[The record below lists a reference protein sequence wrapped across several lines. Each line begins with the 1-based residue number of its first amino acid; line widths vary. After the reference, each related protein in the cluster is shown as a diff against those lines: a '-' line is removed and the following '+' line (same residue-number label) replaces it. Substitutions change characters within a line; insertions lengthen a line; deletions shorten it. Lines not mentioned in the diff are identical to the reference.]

1 MGKSRG
7 LRRVSFSSS
16 GAIRTT
22 CLFALKRWVE
32 TTRWESNIGIEH
44 LQRTKHA
51 WPTQEEEE
59 EEEEDGDEVED
70 VYDGDRIARVL
81 KLGTERQIEAINFFF
96 STLSIC
102 ICIVVTP
109 LPLGFS
115 LVPLP
120 QHKPSVGKTK
130 AKPSRLTT
138 VSLLV
143 VSQPEPP
150 RFSSFFFFFV
160 FYMAQSQPS
169 SSTGDIQRWGLKKK
183 PQSPNPILSY

>member
-51 WPTQEEEE
+51 WPTEEEE
-59 EEEEDGDEVED
+59 EEDEDGDEVED

-81 KLGTERQIEAINFFF
+81 KLGIERHIEAINFNFF
-96 STLSIC
+96 STLC
-102 ICIVVTP
+102 ISIVVTP
-109 LPLGFS
+109 LPLGS
-115 LVPLP
+115 SSVPLP
-120 QHKPSVGKTK
+120 QHKPSVGKNK
-130 AKPSRLTT
+130 SRT
-138 VSLLV
+138 
-143 VSQPEPP
+143 EPP
-150 RFSSFFFFFV
+150 RHSQFISGQPARATQILILFFFF
-160 FYMAQSQPS
+160 
-169 SSTGDIQRWGLKKK
+169 GLFSIWPNINR
-183 PQSPNPILSY
+183 PQVQVRDKV

>member
-51 WPTQEEEE
+51 WPTQE

-130 AKPSRLTT
+130 AKPNRLTT
-138 VSLLV
+138 VSLLA

-150 RFSSFFFFFV
+150 RFSSFLFFV
-160 FYMAQSQPS
+160 FYMAQS
-169 SSTGDIQRWGLKKK
+169 K
-183 PQSPNPILSY
+183 PTSKVQVIFRDKI